1 MSEPIE
7 KTEKQKEQ
15 EQVASQ
21 YWSDFASSRITN
33 YFDENQKQKWAEFI
47 AKYPNG
53 CPMLYE
59 S

>member
-15 EQVASQ
+15 EQIASQ
-21 YWSDFASSRITN
+21 YWNDFSNSRITN
-33 YFDENQKQKWAEFI
+33 YFDKDQKEKWVKFV

-53 CPMLYE
+53 CPIVE
-59 S
+59 

>member
-15 EQVASQ
+15 EQIASQ

-33 YFDENQKQKWAEFI
+33 HFDENQKQKWAEFI

-53 CPMLYE
+53 CPVIE
-59 S
+59 